1 MWRDVLLLFYFF
13 YGINKI
19 IRMARTKKISQKIKK
34 DGEYIYIL
42 IKISTRRITSRQ
54 IIHIISHNSNYFS
67 NHFLTLLPNGALR

>member
-1 MWRDVLLLFYFF
+1 MWRDVLLLFHFF

-19 IRMARTKKISQKIKK
+19 IRMARTKKISQKIK

-42 IKISTRRITSRQ
+42 IKISTRRITCRQ

-67 NHFLTLLPNGALR
+67 NHFPTLLPNGTLR